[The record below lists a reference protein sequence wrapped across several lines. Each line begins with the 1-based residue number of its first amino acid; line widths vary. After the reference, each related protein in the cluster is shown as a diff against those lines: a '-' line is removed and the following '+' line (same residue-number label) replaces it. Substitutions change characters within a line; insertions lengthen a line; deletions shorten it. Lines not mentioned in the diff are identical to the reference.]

1 MLKKSCDNEK
11 NGMTPQPPP
20 HCENSQLFFL
30 MNTSL
35 TTSYII
41 DIFCSL
47 AVYSYKKLLIQQLIN
62 YFSLKC
68 IRGYFQFLHQR
79 SNTVKVANLNYVTV

>member
-1 MLKKSCDNEK
+1 MLKKNCDNEK
-11 NGMTPQPPP
+11 NGMTPLPPP

-47 AVYSYKKLLIQQLIN
+47 AVYSYKKTPHSTINQLFFIEMHQGL
-62 YFSLKC
+62 FSVFTSKIKHSESC
-68 IRGYFQFLHQR
+68 KI
-79 SNTVKVANLNYVTV
+79 